1 MLALHTQPLLRVA
14 DAVKACSHSQNCN
27 VVVVFKDSLKKV
39 LKDSLKKKKKMS
51 LLMLMSLKQM
61 ILLRPARKKPKL
73 RPLTLLLPLML
84 RRPPRMKL

>member
-1 MLALHTQPLLRVA
+1 MPSLLALHTLPLLRVA
-14 DAVKACSHSQNCN
+14 DAVKACSHLQNCN
-27 VVVVFKDSLKKV
+27 VVVVF
-39 LKDSLKKKKKMS
+39 KDSLKKKKKMS

>member
-1 MLALHTQPLLRVA
+1 MPSLLALHTLPLLRVA

-27 VVVVFKDSLKKV
+27 VVVVF
-39 LKDSLKKKKKMS
+39 KDSLKKKKKMS

>member
-1 MLALHTQPLLRVA
+1 MPSLLALHTLPLLRVA
-14 DAVKACSHSQNCN
+14 DAVKACSHSQKCN
-27 VVVVFKDSLKKV
+27 VVVVF
-39 LKDSLKKKKKMS
+39 KDSLKKKKKMS